1 MPDISFYLNGEAK
14 TAPQGAVL
22 SDILPDQPAGTSVA
36 LLQPSEISKTATSH
50 LRLATSAGDIVVE
63 MKAGCA
69 FPLAFSD
76 TDSLRVH
83 FEDRNAASFGPFAS
97 AFAPAQGTVRYR
109 RGDVILGCGG
119 YDAKHAYLIFAR
131 REHTDDY
138 GAAEGGA
145 VIGRVIYGL
154 GLMDKWAH
162 GDRITK
168 IEQVF
173 SSVDASSATLTA
185 DLGAPVED
193 GMQIFSKICIT
204 AEGYAAEHAA
214 IDTACADSVEHLLF
228 CLQLNSMQIQ
238 RTASTYIRDHL
249 QGRLD
254 VPQERQK
261 PRREG
266 SVTLRTAGKSSG
278 AIYIYT
284 KDVPANAH
292 HTRVGAVTKGIELAR
307 FAGKGAALAVEVTP
321 PLLDLRGMKL
331 ADAVAAAKARG
342 LKVMADNRDVENRV
356 VIDQKPGTTL
366 EVLKEGKVSLYTIDL
381 ENVVDI
387 TLDYA
392 NAPKSVDQFRRV
404 TGLKRYT
411 IGTMPFIYNV
421 DDEMYLFKPEFASNI
436 NIIPEN
442 VPKARPAPDALA
454 LSNSSRPAAGMTGV
468 RVAGGSDEFGPTGE
482 PYSGTNIIGRVL
494 DLDKL
499 PHLKEGKIVY
509 IREVF
514 A

>member
-1 MPDISFYLNGEAK
+1 MPSISFYLNGEAMSASK
-14 TAPQGAVL
+14 GATL
-22 SDILPDQPAGTSVA
+22 ADILPDQPKGTSVA

-50 LRLATSAGDIVVE
+50 LRLTTTAGDIVIE
-63 MKAGCA
+63 LKKGAA
-69 FPLAFSD
+69 FPLAYND
-76 TDSLRVH
+76 TEPLRVH
-83 FEDRNAASFGPFAS
+83 FEDRNSASFGPFAGD
-97 AFAPAQGTVRYR
+97 FTPAQGTVRYT

-138 GAAEGGA
+138 GAAQGGA

-154 GLMDKWAH
+154 GLMDKWVH

-173 SSVDASSATLTA
+173 SSVDASSAKLTA
-185 DLGAPVED
+185 DLSTPVED

-204 AEGYAAEHAA
+204 AEGYTAEHAN

-321 PLLDLRGMKL
+321 TLLDLRGMKL
-331 ADAVAAAKARG
+331 GEAVAAAKARG

-366 EVLKEGKVSLYTIDL
+366 EVLKE
-381 ENVVDI
+381 
-387 TLDYA
+387 
-392 NAPKSVDQFRRV
+392 
-404 TGLKRYT
+404 
-411 IGTMPFIYNV
+411 
-421 DDEMYLFKPEFASNI
+421 
-436 NIIPEN
+436 
-442 VPKARPAPDALA
+442 ARCRFSPL
-454 LSNSSRPAAGMTGV
+454 T
-468 RVAGGSDEFGPTGE
+468 
-482 PYSGTNIIGRVL
+482 
-494 DLDKL
+494 
-499 PHLKEGKIVY
+499 
-509 IREVF
+509 
-514 A
+514 